1 MERHYLDYNATAPV
15 RPEVAGVM
23 AQLHAMPLNAS
34 SVHAEGRHARS
45 IIETSRRTIAEHIG
59 VFPAEIVFTGSGTE
73 SNNWVLQAYAGK
85 QQVVSG
91 IEHSSI
97 LKAAA
102 NPIVLPV
109 THDGVV
115 DIAKLADALPNTEGF
130 LVSVMLV
137 NNETGVIQP
146 IADISR
152 IVHERGGVLHCDAAQ
167 ALGKIPLDFTALGC
181 DLMTICA
188 HKMGGPV
195 GAAALVIRNGLAVP
209 AQAIGGGQEMNRRAG
224 TENAVAIAGFAEAV
238 KCIDLAQMKILNSWL
253 VEFEKQA
260 IEHGATIMGAGAER
274 APNVV
279 CVAMPGM
286 RAQTQMMLLDLDG
299 ISVSAGS
306 ACTSGK
312 ASGSHVLAAMG
323 VSDELADCAIRVS
336 GGWGTS
342 KASIEAF
349 SSKWTTFRQKTAA

>member
-15 RPEVAGVM
+15 RPEVAAIM
-23 AQLHAMPLNAS
+23 AELHAMPLNAS

-45 IIETSRRTIAEHIG
+45 VIETARRLIAEHIG

-85 QQVVSG
+85 PQVISAV
-91 IEHSSI
+91 EHSSI
-97 LKAAA
+97 LKAAIK
-102 NPIVLPV
+102 PMVLHV
-109 THDGVV
+109 DSQGVV
-115 DIAKLADALPNTEGF
+115 DLTRLADTLPRTEGF
-130 LVSVMLV
+130 LVSVMLA

-146 IADISR
+146 MSDIAK

-167 ALGKIPLDFTALGC
+167 ALGKITLDFTSLGC

-188 HKMGGPV
+188 HKMGGPI
-195 GAAALVIRNGLAVP
+195 GAAALVVRNGLAIP
-209 AQAIGGGQEMNRRAG
+209 AQSIGGGQEMNRRAG

-238 KCIDLAQMKILNSWL
+238 KHIDLAQMKTLNAWL
-253 VEFEKQA
+253 MEFEKLAVAQ
-260 IEHGATIMGAGAER
+260 GATIMGGKADR
-274 APNVV
+274 APNVT

-323 VSDELADCAIRVS
+323 VSDSLADSAIRVS
-336 GGWGTS
+336 GGWGTT
-342 KASIEAF
+342 KESIEAF
-349 SSKWTTFRQKTAA
+349 SRKWVTFRQKQPA